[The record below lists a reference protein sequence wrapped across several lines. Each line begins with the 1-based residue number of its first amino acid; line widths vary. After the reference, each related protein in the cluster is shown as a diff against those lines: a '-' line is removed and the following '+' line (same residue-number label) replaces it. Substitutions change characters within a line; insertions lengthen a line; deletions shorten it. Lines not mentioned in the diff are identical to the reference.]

1 MGIRKMTIKTTRIIE
16 LFLLV
21 KFKELKSFI
30 TGFKLKLQ
38 ETNRIFLLCLLLLF
52 QKGFAVLLIASRF
65 NFYNPHSQL

>member
-1 MGIRKMTIKTTRIIE
+1 MRIKTTRIIE

-38 ETNRIFLLCLLLLF
+38 ETNRIFLIRLLLLF
-52 QKGFAVLLIASRF
+52 Q
-65 NFYNPHSQL
+65 